1 MKKLK
6 LLNLVTFFSY
16 LWLELTCSCIETEKQ
31 ALLKFKNGLS
41 DPGKLLSS
49 WTGDDCCSW
58 KGLACNNQTGNIISL
73 DISYGHLHSG
83 PSNEWQLGGKID
95 ASLLGLKHLRYLDV
109 SSNDFGA
116 SNIPDFI
123 GSITTLSYLNLSDAR
138 FHGEIPSQ
146 LGNLTSLRY
155 LDLNSFRSL
164 YDLHADSVHWMSS
177 LSGLQYLDMSG
188 VNLANADDVF
198 DALAMLSSLSVVVL
212 SNCQIQR
219 IPASLPSVRNFTSLT
234 TIVLDSNQISATFPS
249 WFFNISDLKNV
260 YLRFN
265 GFHGVIPDSF
275 EQLVSL
281 EALELG
287 GNSFSGIIPGTMRSL
302 CRLHTLDLFANK
314 IEGETTALAEIL
326 FGCVS
331 ESIQVLN
338 LRGNKFRGDLSD
350 WIGTLRRITLL
361 DLSKNLLYGSI
372 PAALGKLST
381 LTYLYLNHNEFNGS
395 LPESIGELS
404 QLQVF
409 DMSFN
414 QIEGVVS
421 EAHFANLT
429 SLKQLSMASNS
440 LRLNMSSEWIP
451 PFQLEAFSFRSCMLG
466 LKFPAWLRTQ
476 RNYSLMDLS
485 STGISDTMP
494 DWFWTLTGHI
504 VILDLSD
511 NLITGII
518 PPSLKFIIINVINL
532 SSNRFYGALPPF
544 PSNIEYIDFSNNS
557 FSGSLLPITSEYLP
571 LLGDLHLSNNLINGT
586 IPASICKFAE
596 MQVIDLSS
604 NRLSGQLPACFP
616 DLASLRVINL
626 ENNNLSGEIPDK
638 LSSLSWLQA
647 LHLGNNSISG
657 RIPMPLRACK
667 ALLIID
673 LGGNKL
679 YGNIPSWIGE
689 ALPSLRILR
698 LRSNLLEGH
707 IPEELSY
714 LTALQILD
722 LGDNN
727 LSGTIPE
734 SFGNFSAMAVT
745 QKEGKNILDSVLGAA
760 FSSIGNYVPLGYI
773 ESLQVVTKGMEMEYT
788 KNLQFVTS
796 IDLSDNQISGH
807 IPAGLGKLFGLQS
820 LNLSGNHLSG
830 NIPVD
835 IGNLRSLESLD
846 LSRNEL
852 SGAIPASLSVLT
864 YLSHLNLS
872 YNNLSGRIPSGY
884 QLQTI
889 NEQSMYIG
897 NDNLCGPPLKVECD
911 SDNNRTVE
919 GSTTSCGDGEEDCE
933 TETLW
938 WYIGGILG
946 YIVGFWAVCGTL
958 LYNKSLRNAYFHF
971 LEKLG
976 VLIGMKCLSK
986 KR

>member
-1 MKKLK
+1 MALSMKKIK
-6 LLNLVTFFSY
+6 LLHFLTFVLH

-31 ALLKFKNGLS
+31 ALLKFKNSLK

-73 DISYGHLHSG
+73 DISYGHIHSG
-83 PSNEWQLGGKID
+83 PNNEWQLGGKID
-95 ASLLGLKHLRYLDV
+95 ASLVELKHLSYLDL
-109 SSNDFGA
+109 SSNDFGG
-116 SNIPDFI
+116 SQIPDFI
-123 GSITTLSYLNLSDAR
+123 GSITTLSYLNLSNAG

-146 LGNLTSLRY
+146 LGNLTNLRWCP
-155 LDLNSFRSL
+155 L
-164 YDLHADSVHWMSS
+164 
-177 LSGLQYLDMSG
+177 
-188 VNLANADDVF
+188 DVF
-198 DALAMLSSLSVVVL
+198 SFWFA
-212 SNCQIQR
+212 R
-219 IPASLPSVRNFTSLT
+219 TPASLPSVSNFTSLA
-234 TIVLDSNQISATFPS
+234 TIVLDGNQINATFPS
-249 WFFNISDLKNV
+249 WIFNISSLKNV

-265 GFHGVIPDSF
+265 SFHGVIPDTF

-287 GNSFSGIIPGTMRSL
+287 GNSFSGIIPGSMRSL
-302 CRLHTLDLFANK
+302 CSLHTLGLFTNK

-326 FGCVS
+326 SGCVS

-350 WIGTLRRITLL
+350 WIGTLRRITMI

-395 LPESIGELS
+395 LPESIRELS

-440 LRLNMSSEWIP
+440 LTLNMSSEWIP
-451 PFQLEAFSFRSCMLG
+451 PFKLEVFSFRSCMLG
-466 LKFPAWLRTQ
+466 PKFPAWLRTQ

-511 NLITGII
+511 NLITGIV
-518 PPSLKFIIINVINL
+518 PSSLKFIIINVINL

-544 PSNIEYIDFSNNS
+544 SSNIEYIDFSNNL
-557 FSGSLLPITSEYLP
+557 FSGTLLPITSEYLP
-571 LLGDLHLSNNLINGT
+571 LLGELHLSNNLINGT
-586 IPASICKFAE
+586 ILASICNFAG

-604 NRLSGQLPACFP
+604 NRLFGQVPACFP
-616 DLASLRVINL
+616 DLVALMVINL
-626 ENNNLSGEIPDK
+626 ENNNLSGEIPDN
-638 LSSLSWLQA
+638 LDSFSLLQA
-647 LHLGNNSISG
+647 LHLGDNSISG
-657 RIPMPLRACK
+657 RIPTSLRACK
-667 ALLIID
+667 SLLIID

-679 YGNIPSWIGE
+679 SGNIPSWIGE

-698 LRSNLLEGH
+698 LRANMFEGH
-707 IPEELSY
+707 IPEKLSY

-734 SFGNFSAMAVT
+734 SFGNFSAMVEIH
-745 QKEGKNILDSVLGAA
+745 KERKNILDSVLGAA
-760 FSSIGNYVPLGYI
+760 FSSIGNYVPLGYT
-773 ESLQVVTKGMEMEYT
+773 ESLQVITKGMEMEYT

-796 IDLSDNQISGH
+796 MDLSDNQISGH
-807 IPAGLGKLFGLQS
+807 IPAGLGKLSGLQS

-835 IGNLRSLESLD
+835 IGNLRFLESLD

-852 SGAIPASLSVLT
+852 SGAIPTSMSAMTS
-864 YLSHLNLS
+864 LSHLNLS
-872 YNNLSGRIPSGY
+872 YNNLSGKIPSGY

-911 SDNNRTVE
+911 SAKNQTEE
-919 GSTTSCGDGEEDCE
+919 GSMMSCGDGEEDCE
-933 TETLW
+933 SEKLW
-938 WYIGGILG
+938 WYIGSVLG

-958 LYNKSLRNAYFHF
+958 LYSESLRNAYFHF

-976 VLIGMKCLSK
+976 VTIGMKRRNKNDDSIEEHDQ
-986 KR
+986 

>member
-1 MKKLK
+1 MALSMKKIK
-6 LLNLVTFFSY
+6 LLHFLTFVLH

-31 ALLKFKNGLS
+31 ALLKFKNSLK

-73 DISYGHLHSG
+73 DISYGHIHSG
-83 PSNEWQLGGKID
+83 PNNEWQLGGKID
-95 ASLLGLKHLRYLDV
+95 ACLVELKHLSYLDL
-109 SSNDFGA
+109 SSNDFGG
-116 SNIPDFI
+116 SQIPDFI
-123 GSITTLSYLNLSDAR
+123 GSITTLTYLNLSNAG

-146 LGNLTSLRY
+146 LGNLTNLRY
-155 LDLNSFRSL
+155 LDLNSFDSL
-164 YDLHADSVHWMSS
+164 YDLRAGGVHWMSS
-177 LSGLQYLDMSG
+177 LSGLQYLDMSR
-188 VNLANADDVF
+188 VNLANAVDVF
-198 DALAMLSSLSVVVL
+198 DALTMLSSLSVVVL
-212 SNCQIQR
+212 PNCQIQR
-219 IPASLPSVRNFTSLT
+219 TPASLPSVSNFTSLA
-234 TIVLDSNQISATFPS
+234 TIVLDGNQINATFPS
-249 WFFNISDLKNV
+249 WVFKISSLKNV

-265 GFHGVIPDSF
+265 SFHGVIPDSF

-287 GNSFSGIIPGTMRSL
+287 GNSFSGIIPGSMRSL
-302 CRLHTLDLFANK
+302 CSLHTLGLFTNK

-326 FGCVS
+326 SGCVS

-350 WIGTLRRITLL
+350 WIGTLRRITMI

-395 LPESIGELS
+395 LPESIRELS

-440 LRLNMSSEWIP
+440 LTLNMSSEWIP
-451 PFQLEAFSFRSCMLG
+451 PFKLEVFSFRSCMLG
-466 LKFPAWLRTQ
+466 PKFPAWLRTQ

-511 NLITGII
+511 NLITGIV
-518 PPSLKFIIINVINL
+518 PSSLKFIIINVINL

-544 PSNIEYIDFSNNS
+544 SPNIEYIDFSNNL
-557 FSGSLLPITSEYLP
+557 FSGTLLPITSEYLP
-571 LLGDLHLSNNLINGT
+571 LLGELHLSNNLINGT
-586 IPASICKFAE
+586 ILASICNFAG

-604 NRLSGQLPACFP
+604 NRLFGQVPACFP
-616 DLASLRVINL
+616 DLVALMVINL

-638 LSSLSWLQA
+638 LDSFSLLQA
-647 LHLGNNSISG
+647 LHLGDNSISG
-657 RIPMPLRACK
+657 RIPTSLRACK
-667 ALLIID
+667 SLLIID

-679 YGNIPSWIGE
+679 SGNIPSWIGE

-698 LRSNLLEGH
+698 LRANMFVGH
-707 IPEELSY
+707 IPEKLSY

-734 SFGNFSAMAVT
+734 SFGNFSAMVEIH
-745 QKEGKNILDSVLGAA
+745 KERKNILDSVLGAA

-773 ESLQVVTKGMEMEYT
+773 ESLQVITKGMEMEYT

-796 IDLSDNQISGH
+796 MDLSDNQISGH
-807 IPAGLGKLFGLQS
+807 IPAGLGKLSGLQS

-835 IGNLRSLESLD
+835 IGNLRFLESLD

-852 SGAIPASLSVLT
+852 FRC
-864 YLSHLNLS
+864 NS
-872 YNNLSGRIPSGY
+872 YKY
-884 QLQTI
+884 
-889 NEQSMYIG
+889 
-897 NDNLCGPPLKVECD
+897 
-911 SDNNRTVE
+911 
-919 GSTTSCGDGEEDCE
+919 
-933 TETLW
+933 
-938 WYIGGILG
+938 
-946 YIVGFWAVCGTL
+946 VCHD
-958 LYNKSLRNAYFHF
+958 FF
-971 LEKLG
+971 
-976 VLIGMKCLSK
+976 
-986 KR
+986 

>member
-1 MKKLK
+1 
-6 LLNLVTFFSY
+6 
-16 LWLELTCSCIETEKQ
+16 SCIETEKQ
-31 ALLKFKNGLS
+31 ALLQFKNSLK

-73 DISYGHLHSG
+73 DISYGHIHSG
-83 PSNEWQLGGKID
+83 PNNEWQLGGKID
-95 ASLLGLKHLRYLDV
+95 ASLVELKHLSYLDL
-109 SSNDFGA
+109 SSNDFGG
-116 SNIPDFI
+116 SQIPDFI
-123 GSITTLSYLNLSDAR
+123 GSITTLSYLNLSNAG

-164 YDLHADSVHWMSS
+164 YDLRADSVQWMSS
-177 LSGLQYLDMSG
+177 LSGLQYLDMSR
-188 VNLANADDVF
+188 VNLANSVDVF
-198 DALAMLSSLSVVVL
+198 DALTMLSSLSVVVL
-212 SNCQIQR
+212 PNCQIQR
-219 IPASLPSVRNFTSLT
+219 IPASLPSVSNFTSLA
-234 TIVLDSNQISATFPS
+234 TIVLDGNEINATFPS
-249 WFFNISDLKNV
+249 WVFNISSLENV

-265 GFHGVIPDSF
+265 SFHGVIPDSF

-287 GNSFSGIIPGTMRSL
+287 GNSFSGLIPGTMRNL
-302 CRLHTLDLFANK
+302 CSLHTLGLFTNK
-314 IEGETTALAEIL
+314 IEGETTTLTEIL
-326 FGCVS
+326 SGCIS

-338 LRGNKFRGDLSD
+338 LRGNNFRGDLSD

-361 DLSKNLLYGSI
+361 DLSKNLFYGSI

-381 LTYLYLNHNEFNGS
+381 LTYLYLDHNEFNGS

-404 QLQVF
+404 QMQVF

-414 QIEGVVS
+414 QIEGVIS
-421 EAHFANLT
+421 EAHFTNLT

-451 PFQLEAFSFRSCMLG
+451 PFQLETFSSRSCMLG
-466 LKFPAWLRTQ
+466 PKFPAWLKTQ
-476 RNYSLMDLS
+476 RNYSLLDLS
-485 STGISDTMP
+485 STGISDNMP

-518 PPSLKFIIINVINL
+518 PSSLKFIIINVINL

-544 PSNIEYIDFSNNS
+544 SSNIEYIDFSNNL
-557 FSGSLLPITSEYLP
+557 FSGTLLPITSEYLP
-571 LLGDLHLSNNLINGT
+571 LLGELHLSNNLINGT
-586 IPASICKFAE
+586 IPSSICNFAE
-596 MQVIDLSS
+596 MEVIDLSS
-604 NRLSGQLPACFP
+604 NRLFGQVPACFP
-616 DLASLRVINL
+616 DLATLMVINL

-638 LSSLSWLQA
+638 LDSFSLLQA
-647 LHLGNNSISG
+647 LHLGDNSISG
-657 RIPMPLRACK
+657 RIPTSLRACK
-667 ALLIID
+667 SLLIID

-679 YGNIPSWIGE
+679 SGNIPSWIGE
-689 ALPSLRILR
+689 ALSSLRILR
-698 LRSNLLEGH
+698 LRANMFEGH

-734 SFGNFSAMAVT
+734 SFGNFSAT
-745 QKEGKNILDSVLGAA
+745 

-773 ESLQVVTKGMEMEYT
+773 ESLQVITKGMEVEYT

-796 IDLSDNQISGH
+796 MDLSDNQISGH
-807 IPAGLGKLFGLQS
+807 IPAGLGKLSGLQS

-835 IGNLRSLESLD
+835 IGNLRFLESLD

-852 SGAIPASLSVLT
+852 SGAIPTSMSAMTS
-864 YLSHLNLS
+864 LSHLNLS

-911 SDNNRTVE
+911 SANNRTEE
-919 GSTTSCGDGEEDCE
+919 GSTMSCGDGEEDCE
-933 TETLW
+933 SEMLW
-938 WYIGGILG
+938 WYIGSVLG

-958 LYNKSLRNAYFHF
+958 LCSESLRNAYFHF
-971 LEKLG
+971 LEKL
-976 VLIGMKCLSK
+976 
-986 KR
+986 